1 MQEERRKQM
10 NKKECEKGIGFSIHR
25 LDHGF
30 KKRLSAGVEKAGL
43 DEITLMHGWII
54 RYLYERRGSD
64 VFQRDIEKNFSIGR
78 STVTGIIQLMEKK
91 GYLRRE
97 SVEQD
102 ARLKKV
108 VLTEKGIYAQES
120 IEGIIEELNSQLM
133 RGIGEEELQ
142 TFYEVLRKLE
152 ANLFENCRCK
162 REDQR

>member
-1 MQEERRKQM
+1 M

>member
-1 MQEERRKQM
+1 MLNHMIKR
-10 NKKECEKGIGFSIHR
+10 NLICHVNATSI
-25 LDHGF
+25 
-30 KKRLSAGVEKAGL
+30 